1 MTIITNNAT
10 ASLSDGLSLSKTN
23 VLINQVP
30 VITDPGT
37 DEIPSN
43 ISDPDHS
50 LNYTC
55 GTSVGDFA
63 VSYGAQTNI
72 SYVAISGHTAA
83 TPTQATIELY
93 NDTTL
98 IDSVVLQRNN
108 NVMFTF
114 PTQTFQDLIIKFI
127 TIPNNFQMTV
137 SYIAAGEHLTLA
149 TGEQAGYKR
158 SWLMRHLTQ
167 RTTTNLQV
175 APVSTTQ
182 KSKAMKGM
190 LTLPNE
196 FASFAEGTWQSFID
210 FSYEQPFF
218 IKEISSKPESTYIC
232 FDPKFNVSAHPTTR
246 TLDVLSLSFT
256 LFNGMA

>member
-1 MTIITNNAT
+1 MTIITNVSGSPLA
-10 ASLSDGLSLSKTN
+10 DGLSISTTN

-30 VITDPGT
+30 TITDAGT
-37 DEIPSN
+37 NEVPAN

-55 GTSVGDFA
+55 GTSVAHFA

-93 NDTTL
+93 NGATL
-98 IDSVVLQRNN
+98 IDSVVLARNN

-114 PTQTFQDLIIKFI
+114 PAQTFQDLIVKFV
-127 TIPNNFQMTV
+127 TVPNNFQMTV
-137 SYIAAGEHLTLA
+137 SYIAAGTHLTIL

-158 SWLMRHLTQ
+158 NWLNRHQVQ

-175 APVSTTQ
+175 GPVSSLTQ
-182 KSKAMKGM
+182 KKSLKGT
-190 LTLPNE
+190 LSLPNE
-196 FASFAEGTWQSFID
+196 VVSFAEGAWQTFID
-210 FSYEQPFF
+210 FAFDEPFF
-218 IKEISSKPESTYIC
+218 IKEVGSKPESSYIC
-232 FDPKFNVSAHPTTR
+232 FDPMFDTNAHSQTRALDMIKLKFTV
-246 TLDVLSLSFT
+246 
-256 LFNGMA
+256 FNGL